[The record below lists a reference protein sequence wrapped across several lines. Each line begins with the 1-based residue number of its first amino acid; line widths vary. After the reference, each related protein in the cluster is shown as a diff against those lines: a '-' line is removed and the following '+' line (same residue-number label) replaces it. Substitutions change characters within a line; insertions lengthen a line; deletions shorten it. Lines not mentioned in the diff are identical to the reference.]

1 MMTRRA
7 VGYRSKRC
15 WCWFPGIRPEQS
27 KCFSHIFSQLLL
39 LLLCP
44 IYVWIGVSSSQEKT
58 NSLFWLA
65 GLWMFRHRV
74 AAPPPPP
81 SYPMACRTQWRPT
94 LSDKT
99 SFSPC
104 LLPSLLF
111 FLTLFVWECQPS
123 VCLCLAPKTFSLLLS
138 LSSFYLLIRKQ
149 TSPKVACFQ
158 SNSFLQFG
166 FSSHSFPPSATAES
180 PSWSSSSL
188 MSTNHPK

>member
-27 KCFSHIFSQLLL
+27 KCFSHIFSQLF

-74 AAPPPPP
+74 AAPPPP

-99 SFSPC
+99 SFLSVSSSIFII
-104 LLPSLLF
+104 LPHSF
-111 FLTLFVWECQPS
+111 RVRVS
-123 VCLCLAPKTFSLLLS
+123 AVCLPLFGAKNFFP
-138 LSSFYLLIRKQ
+138 
-149 TSPKVACFQ
+149 SPFA
-158 SNSFLQFG
+158 LQFLLVD
-166 FSSHSFPPSATAES
+166 T
-180 PSWSSSSL
+180 
-188 MSTNHPK
+188 